1 MMRPT
6 RMALVGALASAVLF
20 WAAPAFGQANPDA
33 KACRLLSVPEL
44 EAHFGG
50 KSISVKGSD
59 TSTFSM
65 CSVRINDM
73 RHEASLNIRPP
84 SPAGQAVTIQQRLD
98 IVANSMK
105 RDKPLETKV
114 FGSVGCFKS
123 DSELGDKPLPTT
135 TCFLVND
142 GGYISLTIASDD
154 PKQTTFD
161 AVKALLEKAAARRK

>member
-1 MMRPT
+1 MRPT
-6 RMALVGALASAVLF
+6 RMALVGALTSAVLL
-20 WAAPAFGQANPDA
+20 WAAPSFGQASPDA

-59 TSTFSM
+59 TSTFSI
-65 CSVRINDM
+65 CSVRIDDM

-84 SPAGQAVTIQQRLD
+84 SPADRAVTIQQRLD
-98 IVANSMK
+98 VVASSMK
-105 RDKPLETKV
+105 KDKSLETKIL
-114 FGSVGCFKS
+114 GSVGCFKLP
-123 DSELGDKPLPTT
+123 SELGDKPLPTT
-135 TCFLVND
+135 TCLLVND
-142 GGYISLTIASDD
+142 GGYISLAIASDD